1 MTLRLCIVNVMRAIE
16 ISEIEEETLWMNSIS
31 KNPAFDFL
39 NEPEEDVYSQR
50 DGEQLGG
57 N

>member
-1 MTLRLCIVNVMRAIE
+1 MRAIE